1 MYVCIHTYPIQGTG
15 TTNTIGP
22 LLKAF
27 VRLSHGV
34 VAPRRVWRAR
44 TAAHRASVAV
54 PLDLLAGFWTEI

>member
-1 MYVCIHTYPIQGTG
+1 MYVCIHIYPRH
-15 TTNTIGP
+15 NHNHHHRP

-27 VRLSHGV
+27 VRLSDCV